1 MVGFRELFHFTGGI
15 PLNLF
20 VRFGSDNR
28 WHFHKCLEVGYC
40 AAGNGE
46 LSVQGKNYPLKK
58 GVLFLVNPYVVHSIQ
73 NQSADFAMALL
84 QMDFQGYES
93 LCPGITNLDFHSVIS
108 GGLSEE
114 RLLTL
119 YRFVAAIVYEAS
131 NKLSGY
137 LLRTD
142 SLVRA
147 LAQFLVDYLTVE
159 TRQARGPRSAESDRI
174 KHLIEH
180 IDVHYNEEWS
190 LDELADMVGLNSQY
204 LSRLF
209 KLSVGLPL
217 TKYINSVRVKKSL
230 PDLLD
235 SNKTIAQIAAQHGFQ
250 TVKSYYTA
258 FAEVYNLPPGKYKRW
273 QRNMQREKKR
283 LRPVESDMQLNE
295 LFDDLYTYIQ
305 NSEMRTFGGYG
316 LSRLREKTQARRA

>member
-1 MVGFRELFHFTGGI
+1 MVGFQELFQNAGGI
-15 PLNLF
+15 PLNIF

-46 LSVQGKNYPLKK
+46 LSVQGKNYPLEK
-58 GVLFLVNPYVVHSIQ
+58 GTLFLVNPYVVHSIQ
-73 NQSADFAMALL
+73 NQTADFAMTLM
-84 QMDFQGYES
+84 QMDFQSYEP
-93 LCPGITNLDFHSVIS
+93 LCPGITNLDFHNVIS
-108 GGLSEE
+108 GGLSPE
-114 RLLTL
+114 RRQTL
-119 YRFVAAIVYEAS
+119 FRFISAIVFEVS
-131 NKLSGY
+131 NQYSGY

-142 SLVRA
+142 SLLRA
-147 LAQFLVDYLTVE
+147 LAQFLVDFLTVE
-159 TRQARGPRSAESDRI
+159 ARQARGPRSAESDRI

-180 IDVHYNEEWS
+180 IDVHYNEDWS
-190 LDELADMVGLNSQY
+190 LNELADMVGLNSQY

-235 SNKTIAQIAAQHGFQ
+235 SKKTIAQIASQHGFQ

-258 FAEVYNLPPGKYKRW
+258 FSEVYDLPPGKYKRW
-273 QRNMQREKKR
+273 QRDMQREKKR
-283 LRPVESDMQLNE
+283 LRPVENDRQLNE
-295 LFDDLYTYIQ
+295 LFDDLFSYLEH
-305 NSEMRTFGGYG
+305 SDMRFFGGYC
-316 LSRLREKTQARRA
+316 LSQLGERAGIRQA